1 MSALRQSFASWGQL
15 LWGRRQDRAVTD
27 VSDWVNDADWMLADQ
42 RPLRARRALWLT
54 VLVVILLV
62 IWADFAEIDE
72 VTRGEGRVIPSSQVQ
87 VVQAVDGGVV
97 EQIRVREGQVVSA
110 GATLLRIDPTRFVSN
125 LRENRSQ
132 FLALMVKAAR
142 LHALVQRKP
151 FQAPLEAQQRVPDI
165 VDLESRLYT
174 STLEEM
180 DAQISIARRQKDQR
194 QREAEEAVARRDQAR
209 RGLELANQELNVTRP
224 LMSTGAVS
232 EVEVIRLEREV
243 SRLKGERDQAVSQIL
258 RLQSAIIES
267 ERKIEEVELNFRNRL
282 QGELAETLARLDS
295 LRESQAGL
303 VDRVDKAEVLSPV
316 RGTVKRLHVNT
327 IGAVV
332 QPGQQLVE
340 IVPLD
345 DALLLEAKIPPR
357 DIAFLRPDMAAVVK
371 FTAYD
376 FAIYGA
382 LDATVEHISADSVI
396 DEEGNA
402 FFLIRLRTR
411 DAFIGD
417 GLPIIP
423 GMVAEVDVLTGRK
436 SILDYLL
443 KPVLRAKS
451 RALTER

>member
-1 MSALRQSFASWGQL
+1 MSTLQQVWDGWRQRLGAGDSSDAH
-15 LWGRRQDRAVTD
+15 TD
-27 VSDWVNDADWMLADQ
+27 VSEWINDADWMLADQ
-42 RPLRARRALWLT
+42 RPLRARRVLWLT
-54 VLVVILLV
+54 VLVVVLLV

-97 EQIRVREGQVVSA
+97 EQIRVREGQVVNA

-151 FQAPLEAQQRVPDI
+151 FQPPEEAEQRIPEI
-165 VDLESRLYT
+165 VGLESRLYT

-194 QREAEEAVARRDQAR
+194 EREAQEARARRDQAR
-209 RGLELANQELNVTRP
+209 RGLELASQELSVTRP

-232 EVEVIRLEREV
+232 EVEILRLEREV
-243 SRLKGERDQAVSQIL
+243 SRLTGERDQAAAQIL
-258 RLQSAIIES
+258 RLQSAIVES

-282 QGELAETLARLDS
+282 QGELSETLARLDS
-295 LRESQAGL
+295 LRESEAGL
-303 VDRVDKAEVLSPV
+303 ADRVDKAKVLSPV

-345 DALLLEAKIPPR
+345 DALLLEAKISPR

-376 FAIYGA
+376 FAIYGS
-382 LDATVEHISADSVI
+382 LEATVEHISADSVI

-402 FFLIRLRTR
+402 FYLIRLRTR